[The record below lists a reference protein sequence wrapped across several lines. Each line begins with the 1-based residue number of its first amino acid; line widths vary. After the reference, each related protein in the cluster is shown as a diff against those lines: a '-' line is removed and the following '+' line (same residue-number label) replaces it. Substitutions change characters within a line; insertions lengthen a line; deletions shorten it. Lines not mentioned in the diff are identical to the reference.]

1 MSTLL
6 SSIQAGLEA
15 GFGANAITV
24 TFDSRK
30 LSLTFTEH
38 SGITDKIFTD
48 NELITGAGGWTGAIN
63 TSDLKSINELIGN
76 YTEGVAVHL
85 KHQASLI

>member
-1 MSTLL
+1 MHLDTN
-6 SSIQAGLEA
+6 
-15 GFGANAITV
+15 FGANAITV

-30 LSLTFTEH
+30 LSLTFTEN
-38 SGITDKIFTD
+38 SGITVKIFTD
-48 NELITGAGGWTGAIN
+48 NELITGVGGWTGAIN

-85 KHQASLI
+85 KHLE